1 MNKLLTLLLV
11 SLMSFYTYS
20 QEHPDVG
27 PRITG
32 LFSVEALKIER
43 PQESSF
49 NLNLIDDV
57 NCFIETRDGDNKLDQ
72 RINFTQEDIDH
83 NGLLTIKNETR
94 VIKVQFKNNDRN
106 GIDLVINS
114 GRVKGT
120 KGHAELSVSSLE
132 GIEINTY
139 AGHNVTLINGLRRA
153 HFICE

>member
-1 MNKLLTLLLV
+1 
-11 SLMSFYTYS
+11 
-20 QEHPDVG
+20 
-27 PRITG
+27 
-32 LFSVEALKIER
+32 
-43 PQESSF
+43 
-49 NLNLIDDV
+49 
-57 NCFIETRDGDNKLDQ
+57 CFIETRDGDNQLDQ

-114 GRVKGT
+114 GRIKGT